1 MKTENNLYQTRH
13 NTGKAGLGVTA
24 FLLFLCVIISA
35 FALCFRIGLF
45 TYAKEADTDIL
56 LGTAAE
62 QNAQSRQDRNG
73 GQPSGEDG
81 TENGG
86 SVNNGQTETEN
97 SGQPAS
103 GGHTSDGRPARP
115 GFQASD
121 SDKIWGKQTDIELFR
136 VSYENGGHVIT
147 AAGAHGQEIVAPGTE
162 NDYTFN
168 LTNTGNVSIAYRVSA
183 AAVLSDGQ
191 NSFDIPLKLR
201 LSDYTGRY
209 LIGGADSWADF
220 ESLGTFSE
228 SASLAAGHYTAYT
241 IEWQWPYESGDD
253 AFDTMLGNLAV
264 DRDLVLT
271 VTINVSAEASSDP
284 NEPGGIPQTGD
295 NSALL
300 SGVMAVSGVVFILLL
315 ISLRKQKGGKEDCAD
330 V

>member
-56 LGTAAE
+56 LGAADGK
-62 QNAQSRQDRNG
+62 NAQNG
-73 GQPSGEDG
+73 QNGSGGSANNGQNV
-81 TENGG
+81 NGG
-86 SVNNGQTETEN
+86 SVNNGQTEN
-97 SGQPAS
+97 GGQ
-103 GGHTSDGRPARP
+103 TSDGRPARP

-136 VSYENGGHVIT
+136 VSYENGEHVMT
-147 AAGAHGQEIVAPGTE
+147 AVGAHGQEIVAPGTE

-183 AAVLSDGQ
+183 TAVLSDGQ

-241 IEWQWPYESGDD
+241 IEWQWPYEWGDD
-253 AFDTMLGNLAV
+253 AFDTMLGDLAV

-315 ISLRKQKGGKEDCAD
+315 ISLRKQKGGKEADAD

>member
-1 MKTENNLYQTRH
+1 MKTGNNLYQTRH

-24 FLLFLCVIISA
+24 FLLFLCVIISS
-35 FALCFRIGLF
+35 FALCFRIGIF
-45 TYAKEADTDIL
+45 TYAKEADADIPI
-56 LGTAAE
+56 GEAAGSSGQSV
-62 QNAQSRQDRNG
+62 QNGNSS
-73 GQPSGEDG
+73 SG
-81 TENGG
+81 
-86 SVNNGQTETEN
+86 NNGQT
-97 SGQPAS
+97 SGGSANGGQS
-103 GGHTSDGRPARP
+103 VGGGHTSDGRPARP

-136 VSYENGGHVIT
+136 VSYENGEHVIT
-147 AAGAHGQEIVAPGTE
+147 AAGARGQEIVAPGTE

-191 NSFDIPLKLR
+191 NRFDIPLKLR

-228 SASLAAGHYTAYT
+228 SASLAAGHYMAYT

-253 AFDTMLGNLAV
+253 AFDTMLGNLSV

-271 VTINVSAEASSDP
+271 VTINVTAEASSDP

-300 SGVMAVSGVVFILLL
+300 SGVMAVSGAVFILLL
-315 ISLRKQKGGKEDCAD
+315 ISLKKQKNDKEAGAD

>member
-24 FLLFLCVIISA
+24 FLLFLCVIISS

-45 TYAKEADTDIL
+45 TYAKEADTDIF
-56 LGTAAE
+56 LGAADGK
-62 QNAQSRQDRNG
+62 NAQNGSYGNG
-73 GQPSGEDG
+73 GQASGGDG
-81 TENGG
+81 SENGG
-86 SVNNGQTETEN
+86 SVNNGQTEN
-97 SGQPAS
+97 

-121 SDKIWGKQTDIELFR
+121 SDRIWGKQTDIELFR
-136 VSYENGGHVIT
+136 VSYENGEHVIT
-147 AAGAHGQEIVAPGTE
+147 AVGARGQEIVAPGTE

-183 AAVLSDGQ
+183 TAVLSDGQ
-191 NSFDIPLKLR
+191 NRFDIPLKLR

-241 IEWQWPYESGDD
+241 IEWQWPYEWGDD

-264 DRDLVLT
+264 DRNLVLT

-315 ISLRKQKGGKEDCAD
+315 ISLRKQKGGKEAGAD

>member
-56 LGTAAE
+56 LGAADGK
-62 QNAQSRQDRNG
+62 NAQNG
-73 GQPSGEDG
+73 QNGSGGSANNGQNV
-81 TENGG
+81 NGG
-86 SVNNGQTETEN
+86 SVNNGQTENGGQN
-97 SGQPAS
+97 SG
-103 GGHTSDGRPARP
+103 GGQTSDGRPARP

-136 VSYENGGHVIT
+136 VSYENGEHVMT
-147 AAGAHGQEIVAPGTE
+147 AVGAHGQEIVAPGTE

-168 LTNTGNVSIAYRVSA
+168 LTNTGNVSIAYRVFA
-183 AAVLSDGQ
+183 TAVLSDGQ

-241 IEWQWPYESGDD
+241 IEWQWPYEWGDD
-253 AFDTMLGNLAV
+253 AFDTMLGDLAV

-300 SGVMAVSGVVFILLL
+300 SGVMAVSGAVFILLL
-315 ISLRKQKGGKEDCAD
+315 ISLRKQKGGKEAGAD

>member
-24 FLLFLCVIISA
+24 FLLFLCVIISS

-56 LGTAAE
+56 IGTADRK
-62 QNAQSRQDRNG
+62 NAQNGSYGNG
-73 GQPSGEDG
+73 GQASGGDG
-81 TENGG
+81 SENGG
-86 SVNNGQTETEN
+86 SVNNGQTEN
-97 SGQPAS
+97 

-121 SDKIWGKQTDIELFR
+121 SDRIWGKQTDIELFR
-136 VSYENGGHVIT
+136 VSYENGEHVIT
-147 AAGAHGQEIVAPGTE
+147 AVGARGQEIVAPGTE

-183 AAVLSDGQ
+183 TAVLSDGQ
-191 NSFDIPLKLR
+191 NRFDIPLKLR

-228 SASLAAGHYTAYT
+228 SASLAAGHYTTYT
-241 IEWQWPYESGDD
+241 IEWQWPYEWGDD

-264 DRDLVLT
+264 DRNLVLT

-315 ISLRKQKGGKEDCAD
+315 ISLRKQKGGKEAGAD

>member
-1 MKTENNLYQTRH
+1 MKTENYLYQTRH
-13 NTGKAGLGVTA
+13 NAGKAGLGVTA

-56 LGTAAE
+56 LGAADGK
-62 QNAQSRQDRNG
+62 NAQNGQDGNG
-73 GQPSGEDG
+73 GQPSVGDG

-86 SVNNGQTETEN
+86 SANNGQTENGGQN
-97 SGQPAS
+97 SGS
-103 GGHTSDGRPARP
+103 GQTSDGRLARP

-121 SDKIWGKQTDIELFR
+121 SDRIWGKQTDIELFR
-136 VSYENGGHVIT
+136 VSYENGEHVMT
-147 AAGAHGQEIVAPGTE
+147 AVGANGQEIVAPGTE

-183 AAVLSDGQ
+183 TAVLSDGQ
-191 NSFDIPLKLR
+191 NRFDIPLKLR

-241 IEWQWPYESGDD
+241 IEWQWPYEWGDD
-253 AFDTMLGNLAV
+253 AFDTMLGDLAV

-315 ISLRKQKGGKEDCAD
+315 ISLRKQKGGKEAGAD

>member
-24 FLLFLCVIISA
+24 FLLFLCVIISS

-56 LGTAAE
+56 LGTAAG
-62 QNAQSRQDRNG
+62 QNAQNGQDGNG
-73 GQPSGEDG
+73 GQASGGDG
-81 TENGG
+81 AENGG
-86 SVNNGQTETEN
+86 SANNGQTEN
-97 SGQPAS
+97 GGQPVG

-121 SDKIWGKQTDIELFR
+121 SNKIWGKQTDIELFR
-136 VSYENGGHVIT
+136 VSYENGEHVIT
-147 AAGAHGQEIVAPGTE
+147 AAGARGQEIVAPGTE

-183 AAVLSDGQ
+183 VAVLSDGQ
-191 NSFDIPLKLR
+191 NRFDIPLKLR

-209 LIGGADSWADF
+209 LIGRADSWADF

-228 SASLAAGHYTAYT
+228 NASLAAGHYTAYT
-241 IEWQWPYESGDD
+241 IEWQWPYEWGDD

-271 VTINVSAEASSDP
+271 VTINVTAEASSDP

-300 SGVMAVSGVVFILLL
+300 SGVMAVSGAVFILLL
-315 ISLRKQKGGKEDCAD
+315 ISLKKQKNDKEAGAD